1 MAKTQTDH
9 NCEAHNSAKDPRC
22 VCDHNPGGECHCP
35 PNECKCDQKHHLAKQ
50 TQEGHNCC
58 ATGGEHQHASAHS
71 HGEHSGH
78 AGHDHSHHDPGMFKK
93 QVLQA
98 TALTIPA
105 VYFSHTVQMLLGF
118 KAFEFPYSQYIPA
131 LIGIFMFFTSG
142 RVFLTTGWQ
151 EVKDRKPGMMAL
163 IALALIVAFGYS
175 FALTVSELFGS
186 PIGHMDFWWELATLI
201 TIMLVGH
208 WLEMSAIMRASNA
221 LGELQSMLPDTASVL
236 RGKKYENVPVGFVT
250 IGDQIAIAPG
260 GIVPVDGIVV
270 SGKAKVDESMLTGE
284 AALVKKEQGSTVFAG
299 TIIST
304 DSAQKVGSLVIT
316 ATATGAN
323 TAFSQIM
330 RMVDE
335 AQKSKSNTQRLADK
349 AAGWLFYIALS
360 SAVLTTIYWLVDGSQ
375 SINFVLE
382 RVVTVLVIACPHALG
397 LAIPLVTAITTA
409 KAASSGLLI
418 RNRQMF
424 EQAAKL
430 NVVLFDKTGTLT
442 LGKRTVAEIRVAAK
456 ANISD
461 SNKTLAIS
469 AAVESSSEHS
479 IGKAIVMAAEAA
491 KVKLPKAKDF
501 EGLAG
506 QGVGALVGKSKVMV
520 GSPALLVQRNIR
532 MEVADVLWADQ
543 ATSAGYTV
551 ICVVVDGNLEA
562 LITVGD
568 VVRESS
574 AEAIYQLQLERIR
587 VGLLTG
593 DAKGVADNIA
603 KQLRITEVFAETLPW
618 RKAELLK
625 ELQEGG
631 AVIGFVGDG
640 INDAPALA
648 QADVSFAIGAGTNV
662 AIESAGIVLISDDP
676 GAVVRAVK
684 LSRKVRAKSLQNL
697 WWAAGYNILAIPLAA
712 GVFMPLGLV
721 LTPAIGA
728 VLMSLSTLIV
738 AVNAQTLRK

>member
-1 MAKTQTDH
+1 MAKKLTDH

-22 VCDHNPGGECHCP
+22 VCSHNPGGECHCP
-35 PNECKCDQKHHLAKQ
+35 PNECKCDQKHHLEGA

-58 ATGGEHQHASAHS
+58 ATGGEHQHPSAHS
-71 HGEHSGH
+71 HDHSGH

-118 KAFEFPYSQYIPA
+118 QAVEFPYSQYIPA

-151 EVKDRKPGMMAL
+151 EIKDRKPGMMAL
-163 IALALIVAFGYS
+163 IAMALIVAFGYS
-175 FALTVSELFGS
+175 FVLTISELAGA

-236 RGKKYENVPVGFVT
+236 RGKKYESVPVNFVQ

-260 GIVPVDGIVV
+260 GIVPVDGLVL

-284 AALVKKEQGSTVFAG
+284 SALVKKEQGATVFAG
-299 TIIST
+299 TVISP
-304 DSAQKVGSLVIT
+304 DSAQKVGSLVIQ

-330 RMVDE
+330 KMVDE
-335 AQKSKSNTQRLADK
+335 AQKSKSSTQRLADK
-349 AAGWLFYIALS
+349 AAGWLFYVALA
-360 SAVLTTIYWLVDGSQ
+360 SAALTTIYWLLNGTQD
-375 SINFVLE
+375 INFILE

-430 NVVLFDKTGTLT
+430 HVVLFDKTGTLT
-442 LGKRTVAEIRVAAK
+442 LGKRTVADVRVAAK
-456 ANISD
+456 AKTQD
-461 SNKTLAIS
+461 ANKALAIA
-469 AAVESSSEHS
+469 AAVELSSEHS
-479 IGKAIVMAAEAA
+479 IGRAIVAAADTA
-491 KVKLPKAKDF
+491 KLKLPKAKDF

-506 QGVGALVGKSKVMV
+506 QGVGALVGKASVIV
-520 GSPALLVQRNIR
+520 GSPALLVQRSIR
-532 MEVADVLWADQ
+532 MEVSDVLWADE
-543 ATSAGYTV
+543 ATSSGYTV

-562 LITVGD
+562 LITIGD
-568 VVRESS
+568 VVRDSS
-574 AEAIYQLQLERIR
+574 ADAIYQLQLERIR

-593 DAKGVADNIA
+593 DAQGVAEKIA
-603 KQLRITEVFAETLPW
+603 NELRITEVFAETLPW
-618 RKAELLK
+618 HKAELIK
-625 ELQEGG
+625 GLQTSG

-684 LSRKVRAKSLQNL
+684 LSRKVRTKSLQNL

-738 AVNAQTLRK
+738 AINAQTLRK